1 MISSSTQSY
10 EYTPRRSEASVNVE
24 AVSTTYCSLRRVRAI
39 NSHSEGSSSTIN
51 IFMMD
56 IRFIG
61 KDMKPILERI

>member
-1 MISSSTQSY
+1 MEIVRLVGMVA
-10 EYTPRRSEASVNVE
+10 PHVNVE